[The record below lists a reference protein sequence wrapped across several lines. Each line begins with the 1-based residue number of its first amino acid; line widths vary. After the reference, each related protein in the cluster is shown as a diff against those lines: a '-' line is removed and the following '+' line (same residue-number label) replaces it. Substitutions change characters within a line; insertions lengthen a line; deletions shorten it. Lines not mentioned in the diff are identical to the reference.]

1 MSQSDESD
9 SGDENEAVDAGN
21 GLNLAG
27 FLFGNIGEDGRLEEN
42 FLDEASKRKLGG
54 LSQVLGLDN
63 LIQEEDLVS
72 SLSRRVR
79 FGVVLKFHFKRSY
92 DSVHYHKEV
101 QNYCLSGK
109 KRR

>member
-1 MSQSDESD
+1 MSQSDDSD
-9 SGDENEAVDAGN
+9 SCDENDVVDANNVGNGGN

-63 LIQEEDLVS
+63 LIQDEDLV
-72 SLSRRVR
+72 R
-79 FGVVLKFHFKRSY
+79 FLVLGSWFP
-92 DSVHYHKEV
+92 
-101 QNYCLSGK
+101 
-109 KRR
+109 